1 MKKGWTFTPFEDVC
15 VSMTKGPF
23 GSDIKK
29 SLYVPKSA
37 DTYKVYIQ
45 VNAIEKDASLGEY
58 FISKEYF
65 DSKMSRFEVKP
76 NDYIITCDGTLG
88 RYLRLPP
95 TMERGIISA
104 SLLRITLKTNILPRF
119 FEYLWDGYIM
129 SRLTSD
135 IRNSALVHLPSATK
149 IGKVLIPLPSI
160 AEQEHI
166 VAELDLL
173 QGIIDKQKAQL
184 KELDT
189 LAQSIF
195 YDMFGDPVENEK
207 GWRTIALKDAVLEMF
222 LGPFGSALK
231 TECYVNKED
240 SFCRVYEQKH
250 AIRKTMNVETHYIDK
265 EKFESLKRFE
275 VHSGDFI
282 MSCRGTI
289 GEIYRLPEDAPIG
302 IIHPSLMKIRIK
314 EDVYSPTFF
323 LWLLSRMIK
332 NESTNGNC
340 VQMAITAKELGTRT
354 PIYPPLPLQ
363 QAFATKIEAIERQK
377 ASINASIAET
387 QKLFDYT
394 MDKYFG

>member
-1 MKKGWTFTPFEDVC
+1 MKEGWTFTPFEDVC

-65 DSKMSRFEVKP
+65 NSKMSRFEVKP

-160 AEQEHI
+160 AEQERI

-207 GWRTIALKDAVLEMF
+207 GWEIKRLD
-222 LGPFGSALK
+222 
-231 TECYVNKED
+231 
-240 SFCRVYEQKH
+240 
-250 AIRKTMNVETHYIDK
+250 NV
-265 EKFESLKRFE
+265 
-275 VHSGDFI
+275 
-282 MSCRGTI
+282 
-289 GEIYRLPEDAPIG
+289 GEIVSGSTPSTADDSNWDGNVNWVTPAELGTQLYYGATQRKITANAAARLTLMPVGTVLLSSRAPIG
-302 IIHPSLMKIRIK
+302 KLAITSVPMCCNQGFKNIIC
-314 EDVYSPTFF
+314 
-323 LWLLSRMIK
+323 
-332 NESTNGNC
+332 NESINNVFLYFYLMLTMAN
-340 VQMAITAKELGTRT
+340 VQALGRGATFKEVSKQAISAYKTIL
-354 PIYPPLPLQ
+354 PPLPLQ
-363 QAFATKIEAIERQK
+363 QTFATKIEAIERQK